1 MKPSKIEQKDLEAT
15 KLNLVIALN
24 ELMFY
29 VSILPSKE
37 EADAIRKVIRS
48 YTFSYLK
55 DCQEQGNT
63 DELHELNDW
72 LTCEPPRPPRPVRQA
87 AEEAWKE
94 RMKI

>member
-29 VSILPSKE
+29 VSILPSRE
-37 EADAIRKVIRS
+37 ETDAIRKVIRS
-48 YTFSYLK
+48 YTSSYIK
-55 DCQEQGNT
+55 DCQKQGNT

-72 LTCEPPRPPRPVRQA
+72 LTCDPPRPVRQA
-87 AEEAWKE
+87 AEEAWQE
-94 RMKI
+94 RMEI